1 MFFTLITNEVRSF
14 NENWSKKNN
23 GKLKHKDDV
32 FLEVFMGVFGELL
45 GGLAKGAFDA
55 LKEAGANYQ
64 KLKSKYESYSNEELK
79 DVVRSSFSSQ
89 TEKSV
94 ALAIL
99 KDRGVV
105 THIKD
110 CY

>member
-1 MFFTLITNEVRSF
+1 
-14 NENWSKKNN
+14 
-23 GKLKHKDDV
+23 
-32 FLEVFMGVFGELL
+32 MGLFGELL
-45 GGLAKGAFDA
+45 GEIAKGAYGA
-55 LKEAGANYQ
+55 LKEAGADYK

-89 TEKSV
+89 TEKSA

>member
-1 MFFTLITNEVRSF
+1 
-14 NENWSKKNN
+14 
-23 GKLKHKDDV
+23 
-32 FLEVFMGVFGELL
+32 MGLFGELL
-45 GGLAKGAFDA
+45 GEIAKGAYGALKEAGGA
-55 LKEAGANYQ
+55 LKEAGADYQ

-79 DVVRSSFSSQ
+79 DVVRSSFSSP
-89 TEKSV
+89 TEKSA